1 MLDTLLKPLTD
12 AKLAGAV
19 MIAVE
24 YRDMSLLRDHVNR
37 WKWRDRIPDD
47 VLDEF
52 LEMVMSDAEEY
63 AENRREDVA

>member
-1 MLDTLLKPLTD
+1 VKLTD

-19 MIAVE
+19 MVAIE
-24 YRDMSLLRDHVNR
+24 YRDMGLLRSYVNQ

-63 AENRREDVA
+63 AE